1 MREKSARIPVPS
13 SPCSLTAFAR
23 WMRVDEKAVRKAR
36 AAGRLSD
43 QVVGRVKG
51 RPVVLDPVKAKA
63 EWAAHTRPRIDSR
76 KPTPADEKPSELAIA
91 TLRERTARAE
101 AFELETARKKGLLV
115 SAVEVER
122 RWATIGAQLR
132 SGLLG
137 LPTRARQRLP
147 HLSAKDVLVLDR
159 LVREVLEELA
169 DLGKRLAS

>member
-1 MREKSARIPVPS
+1 MTRKSATRPVPTA
-13 SPCSLTAFAR
+13 PCSLRAFAR
-23 WMRVDEKAVRKAR
+23 WRQLDEKAVRKAI

-51 RPVVLDPVKAKA
+51 RPVILDPVKAWA
-63 EWAAHTRPRIDSR
+63 EWQAHTRPRVDSR
-76 KPTPADEKPSELAIA
+76 KENTDAGKPSELAAA
-91 TLRERTARAE
+91 TLRERIARAE

-147 HLSAKDVLVLDR
+147 HLSAKDVLLLDR
-159 LVREVLEELA
+159 MVREVLEELA
-169 DLGKRLAS
+169 DLGKRLVS